1 MAKPKTTVVIITDD
15 ESKQHELLNILSPQ
29 YNVRAY
35 MTAREFLLDTT
46 APQTGAILI
55 AQRIRGLSPAEF
67 TTGLAKS
74 QPTNRMKVLILTGRA
89 DVPTVIASKPYDFVL
104 TPIKTDVLTKQIDRA
119 MADSRYTAKELQDGF
134 KRLTDRESSILTEIC
149 KGVSSRDVARSMA
162 ISTKT
167 VEAHR
172 SRIMAKTRAAD
183 MAELVR
189 MHREYSS
196 LS

>member
-67 TTGLAKS
+67 TAELAKR
-74 QPTNRMKVLILTGRA
+74 QPANGMKVLILTGPA
-89 DVPTVIASKPYDFVL
+89 DVPAVIALNPYDFVL

-119 MADSRYTAKELQDGF
+119 MTDSRYTAKELEDGF
-134 KRLTDRESSILTEIC
+134 KRLTGRESSILTEIC
-149 KGVSSRDVARSMA
+149 KGASSRDVAESMS

-172 SRIMAKTRAAD
+172 AKIMAKTRAAD